1 MYEEIATHKK
11 LPFMTRYEMDIFKMI
26 PDTGIACEDIL
37 AEKDEEEKTRI
48 FEAIDKLEAKGF
60 LEVLPDGHIVETEY
74 GKMMD
79 EAMSG
84 VPEGFGAPINPTIYR
99 VVKAIAETGSMY
111 VKEQKVRILP
121 ENIKKAIKKSG
132 LSKESFDKA
141 YIAAREAKYLGR
153 NSVNEAGLLMLKA
166 VEALNS

>member
-1 MYEEIATHKK
+1 
-11 LPFMTRYEMDIFKMI
+11 MI
-26 PDTGIACEDIL
+26 PDSGIACEDIL
-37 AEKDEEEKTRI
+37 EGKDEDEKRKI
-48 FEAIDKLEAKGF
+48 LEAVDKLEAKGF
-60 LEVLPDGHIVETEY
+60 VEVMPEGHIVETEY

-111 VKEQKVRILP
+111 VKENKIRILP
-121 ENIKKAIKKSG
+121 ENIKKAVKKSG
-132 LSKESFDKA
+132 LTKEEFDKA

-153 NSVNEAGLLMLKA
+153 NSVNEAGLMMLKA
-166 VEALNS
+166 VEALNK

>member
-1 MYEEIATHKK
+1 
-11 LPFMTRYEMDIFKMI
+11 
-26 PDTGIACEDIL
+26 
-37 AEKDEEEKTRI
+37 
-48 FEAIDKLEAKGF
+48 
-60 LEVLPDGHIVETEY
+60 
-74 GKMMD
+74 
-79 EAMSG
+79 
-84 VPEGFGAPINPTIYR
+84 
-99 VVKAIAETGSMY
+99 MY